1 MAAASSTSSI
11 SLDESGFI
19 KSLQGNNI
27 DSEDDFD
34 DNYINDILGYSG
46 DDEEEVRD
54 LFANLWQLVDNSSV
68 SDPAS
73 DTVAYKEDDTI
84 CSKKRKKTLPKTGK
98 KKARAADTVP
108 PGFETNLWK
117 DDDHPLEPLQ
127 PFDTS
132 VTGLQF

>member
-46 DDEEEVRD
+46 DGEEEVRD
-54 LFANLWQLVDNSSV
+54 L
-68 SDPAS
+68 
-73 DTVAYKEDDTI
+73 
-84 CSKKRKKTLPKTGK
+84 
-98 KKARAADTVP
+98 AAC
-108 PGFETNLWK
+108 
-117 DDDHPLEPLQ
+117 
-127 PFDTS
+127 
-132 VTGLQF
+132 